1 MPLSGVMEES
11 MSTKSKSLKL
21 DYKKT
26 FLIGFGFFASSLAW
40 SVYNANVPLIL
51 ENYVSSTFL
60 LGMIMAVDNVFAV
73 IFQPLFGAL
82 SDKTNTKR
90 GRRLP
95 YILVGIPICAT
106 LFVFIPWTKS
116 ILALMGV
123 VILFNFVMSTWR
135 SPVIA
140 LMPDVTPSPL
150 RSKANGVINLM
161 GGVGG
166 VLAFI
171 LGGILIKSFGMK
183 APFLFSGIVMMMAWA
198 LLFLFVREPAILT
211 KEERIKVE
219 EKEKTEELSDKKSIN
234 KSLLCILLAIF
245 FWFIGYNAIET
256 YFTLYATNVLGVDD
270 GTANMTLA
278 FFSLALVAGAIPAG
292 IIGTKFGRKKTI
304 MTGLVGIIV
313 LFGLQIFSND
323 INIVRILLV
332 LAGLCWAL
340 VNINSLPMV
349 LEIAKSSR
357 IGKYTGYYYFFSASS
372 AILSP
377 PLFGLIHDMTKNYAH
392 VFIYSVVAFAC
403 ALICISM
410 AKHGEVEVDQAEI
423 LKEARELDD

>member
-1 MPLSGVMEES
+1 
-11 MSTKSKSLKL
+11 MSTKSKGLKL

-51 ENYVSSTFL
+51 ENYVSSTFI
-60 LGMIMAVDNVFAV
+60 LGMIMAIDNVFAV

-90 GRRLP
+90 GKRLP
-95 YILVGIPICAT
+95 YILVGIPICAI
-106 LFVFIPWTKS
+106 LFTFIPWTNS
-116 ILALMGV
+116 LVALMGV

-166 VLAFI
+166 VLAFL
-171 LGGILIKSFGMK
+171 LGGMLINSFGMK
-183 APFLFSGIVMMMAWA
+183 SPFMFSGIVMIVAWA
-198 LLFLFVREPAILT
+198 LLFLFVREPAIMT
-211 KEERIKVE
+211 KEEREKVE
-219 EKEKTEELSDKKSIN
+219 QKEKAEEISDKKNIN
-234 KSLLCILLAIF
+234 KSLLFILFAIF
-245 FWFIGYNAIET
+245 FWFMGYNSIET
-256 YFTLYATNVLGVDD
+256 FFTLYATNVLGVNQ
-270 GTANMTLA
+270 GTANMTLS
-278 FFSLALVAGAIPAG
+278 FFSLALVIGAIPAG

-304 MTGLVGIIV
+304 MTGLVGIII
-313 LFGLQIFSND
+313 LFGMQIVMSN
-323 INIVRILLV
+323 INVVRVLLV
-332 LAGLCWAL
+332 LAGFCWAL

-377 PLFGLIHDMTKNYAH
+377 PLFGLIHDVTKNYSH
-392 VFIYSVVAFAC
+392 VFIYAVVAFAL
-403 ALICISM
+403 ALVCISL
-410 AKHGEVEVDQAEI
+410 AKHGEVEIDDDEI
-423 LKEARELDD
+423 IREARELDD

>member
-1 MPLSGVMEES
+1 
-11 MSTKSKSLKL
+11 MSTRSKSLKL

-51 ENYVSSTFL
+51 QDYISSSMVIGL
-60 LGMIMAVDNVFAV
+60 IMAVDNVFAI
-73 IFQPLFGAL
+73 IFQPLFGSL

-90 GRRLP
+90 GKRLP

-106 LFVFIPWTKS
+106 LFVFIPWTNS
-116 ILALMGV
+116 VLALMGV

-166 VLAFI
+166 VIAFLI
-171 LGGILIKSFGMK
+171 GGILINSFGMK
-183 APFLFSGIVMMMAWA
+183 SPFMFSGVVMMIAWA
-198 LLFLFVREPAILT
+198 LLFFFVKEPAVLS
-211 KEERIKVE
+211 KEERLKVE
-219 EKEKTEELSDKKSIN
+219 EKEKKEELVDKKSIN
-234 KSLLCILLAIF
+234 KSLTCILLAIF
-245 FWFIGYNAIET
+245 FWFLGYNAIET
-256 YFTLYATNVLGVDD
+256 FFTTYATSVLGTSK
-270 GTANMTLA
+270 GTASITLT
-278 FFSLALVAGAIPAG
+278 FFSLALVVGAIPAG
-292 IIGTKFGRKKTI
+292 IIGTKYGRKKTI
-304 MTGLVGIIV
+304 ITGLIGIII
-313 LFGLQIFSND
+313 LFGLQIVTN
-323 INIVRILLV
+323 NLTVVKILLA

-372 AILSP
+372 AIISP
-377 PLFGLIHDMTKNYAH
+377 PLVGLICDLTDNYLNLF
-392 VFIYSVVAFAC
+392 VYSVIAFIC
-403 ALICISM
+403 ALVCISM
-410 AKHGEVEVDQAEI
+410 AKHGEAEI
-423 LKEARELDD
+423 DQDEIRREVEELED